1 MKFLYKNAKTQHMTS
16 PWPTNN
22 SAIENYIHNT
32 KTSLDNYLPEIFTE
46 TQHNL
51 TKSERKSLQTLRKK
65 HHRITI
71 KPADKNLGI
80 VILNAEDYID
90 QCMQHLTTA
99 NTYQLKNKF
108 PETLHQLIT
117 NTLINFKEPLLA
129 LNRNL
134 YYYLHPPNKH
144 RTPRFYG
151 IPKIHKPLSEKG
163 IPLIRPIISHVNSL
177 LSHTAQFIDHVL
189 QPLAQS
195 YPDYLHN
202 STSLIQTLEEFKIPS
217 NTTLISMDV
226 VSLYPSIPQTECLNV
241 IYTEMQTH
249 TELHVHV

>member
-1 MKFLYKNAKTQHMTS
+1 MTS

-22 SAIENYIHNT
+22 SAIENYIHDT

-80 VILNAEDYID
+80 DILNAEDYID

-134 YYYLHPPNKH
+134 HYYLHPPNKH

-241 IYTEMQTH
+241 IYIEMQTH